1 MIDLAE
7 LQMGPRRFLDA
18 RRRELAALRF
28 DRIAV
33 KPLAPSIG
41 GEISGV
47 DLREPLDDA
56 TFAEIERALL
66 EYKVVFFRDQDLSMD
81 QQADFARRF
90 GPLEEHPF
98 LPSPDGE
105 PQVIRFEKD
114 EQVVGVEN
122 IWHSD
127 VSWREEP
134 SLGGARGADFA
145 YLGPVASFLVGGF
158 ECALL
163 FGALVLLAGRLGGAA
178 RLVTGVLL
186 LLLLVAGL
194 GAAIEAK
201 GDPAGLRPWV
211 WWLLGDVS
219 RATYWTAAPVALLI
233 LGLTAGL
240 VRSIDPGIHF
250 ADQTEATRRR
260 LLGRAGLLFGLC
272 LGAVGL
278 VAFFALI
285 VALAARW
292 LLGHEALRSWTF
304 AAAALGALAMI
315 FADALPRALFGG
327 LGPPVG
333 IAIAAVAIPWYLLR
347 NENRSYPW
355 ARGFEFLLGLLVGLG
370 LLGAIYVLRQLATF
384 IA

>member
-1 MIDLAE
+1 MSAPA
-7 LQMGPRRFLDA
+7 GG
-18 RRRELAALRF
+18 RREQIVGIGLGAAVLFSAAAALLVRLPPDAGLGLSLALHGPHLLLALAAGAGF
-28 DRIAV
+28 GAAGAV
-33 KPLAPSIG
+33 HAAH
-41 GEISGV
+41 
-47 DLREPLDDA
+47 DDA
-56 TFAEIERALL
+56 GRGHPLLFALA
-66 EYKVVFFRDQDLSMD
+66 
-81 QQADFARRF
+81 
-90 GPLEEHPF
+90 
-98 LPSPDGE
+98 
-105 PQVIRFEKD
+105 
-114 EQVVGVEN
+114 VGMA
-122 IWHSD
+122 
-127 VSWREEP
+127 
-134 SLGGARGADFA
+134 LGGARGADFA
-145 YLGPVASFLVGGF
+145 YLGPVASFLVGGL